1 MNKFNCERC
10 GFQSKFRSNFIRHL
24 KRKYPCKPIL
34 KDISIQD
41 LKQKYNIKES
51 NQMDD
56 YVIIQKNHIDSI
68 NQSKCITINKNKNN
82 NKNNNTNSINQNKLQ
97 SNLSNLSTNDS
108 KICVYC
114 KEKFNSRQSLS
125 RHMKHY
131 CKIKNIDYWK
141 KCFKQSETARINLEK
156 EKQDLMKQIEILLT
170 KVGNNNVTTIN
181 NNQQN
186 NIIIRNF
193 GEEDL
198 SYLTDIFYKNLIT
211 NNTFSS
217 IPTMV
222 KEIHCNE
229 NHPENMNI
237 KIVNKKAK
245 FINVYKGDKWQK
257 EDKKTTIQKIVN
269 DNFNLLDSKYHNMND
284 SLTKD
289 NKLKYVN
296 YKAEI
301 SNNNELVY
309 DIFKSTEKILENV

>member
-1 MNKFNCERC
+1 
-10 GFQSKFRSNFIRHL
+10 
-24 KRKYPCKPIL
+24 
-34 KDISIQD
+34 
-41 LKQKYNIKES
+41 
-51 NQMDD
+51 
-56 YVIIQKNHIDSI
+56 
-68 NQSKCITINKNKNN
+68 
-82 NKNNNTNSINQNKLQ
+82 
-97 SNLSNLSTNDS
+97 
-108 KICVYC
+108 
-114 KEKFNSRQSLS
+114 
-125 RHMKHY
+125 
-131 CKIKNIDYWK
+131 
-141 KCFKQSETARINLEK
+141 
-156 EKQDLMKQIEILLT
+156 
-170 KVGNNNVTTIN
+170 
-181 NNQQN
+181 
-186 NIIIRNF
+186 
-193 GEEDL
+193 
-198 SYLTDIFYKNLIT
+198 
-211 NNTFSS
+211 
-217 IPTMV
+217 MV